1 MQHPKHIQWHRAI
14 GISRLKSCIAQCK
27 LPKTDKGTIYSLR
40 FNNSFDTLLKSMV

>member
-1 MQHPKHIQWHRAI
+1 MQHPKHIRFHHAI